1 LIIASQHKN
10 RLRLLINKLRAVGHN
25 IAAAMARLIPPV
37 NYGMVE
43 ENFYRSGF
51 PNPLNFPFLEQL
63 QLKKILYVDTSD
75 LDPQL

>member
-1 LIIASQHKN
+1 
-10 RLRLLINKLRAVGHN
+10 
-25 IAAAMARLIPPV
+25 MARLIPPV